1 MIPSTLAR
9 FPRSSITTRG
19 ESFVL
24 LIQFSRLACFAL
36 ATCSSLSTWP
46 FRRHTLAHITPRLA
60 ALYRPDLPLHRICL
74 LSQPY
79 LSFTRANRYLSSTHA
94 RIQAAAMLAK
104 AVKQHNP
111 TQNLKG
117 SSQSTLRPNNT
128 LQPSSSAVL
137 NASRPTC
144 STSKNPLKRT
154 ASQAMGGYLSTETR
168 KPPSRDS
175 PLARHDSGLSRSSV
189 HEPSLLP
196 SDGGRVGK
204 LHDTVFFDE
213 NDFVNDEDLDL
224 DSDPSVDP
232 TQTDIACPSTR
243 TDITYPSTRTDSTY
257 PSTKT
262 DVTYPSTTTDK
273 NYPSTTT
280 DVTYPSLPNTLPYS
294 TTPPKPPTSSVP
306 IPWSSS
312 PPHHKLPV
320 AETVAP
326 ATSPTST
333 APRANTGKGRKIP
346 WLEDKPDDRHE
357 YQADEA
363 KRALEQ
369 RTPTAKVQR
378 ILEAQRKRKAAL
390 AGNSFTPLPKDEP
403 DTLYP
408 WNKTASAVKKEQK
421 VLRQGHKK
429 LIREVEAVPNTG
441 ASSTKDKKILPVY
454 LTDEQRMVLNLVAEG
469 KKSVFFTGSAGT
481 GKSVLLR
488 EIIHFLRIKYKREVD
503 RVAVTAS
510 TGLAACN
517 VGGVTLHSF
526 AGIGLGKETVPELV
540 KKIKRNPKAKNRWMR
555 TKMLIVDEISMV
567 DGDLFDKLE
576 GIARIIRNNGR
587 PFGGIQLIIT
597 GDFFQLPPVPDQG
610 RIAKFAF
617 DAATWNTSIEHTI
630 GLTRVFRQK
639 DPGTFIVECSS
650 INC

>member
-1 MIPSTLAR
+1 M
-9 FPRSSITTRG
+9 F
-19 ESFVL
+19 
-24 LIQFSRLACFAL
+24 
-36 ATCSSLSTWP
+36 
-46 FRRHTLAHITPRLA
+46 
-60 ALYRPDLPLHRICL
+60 
-74 LSQPY
+74 
-79 LSFTRANRYLSSTHA
+79 
-94 RIQAAAMLAK
+94 AK
-104 AVKQHNP
+104 AVKQHVP

-117 SSQSTLRPNNT
+117 SSQSALGPTNT
-128 LQPSSSAVL
+128 LQPSASAVL
-137 NASRPTC
+137 NASRPTW

-154 ASQAMGGYLSTETR
+154 ASQAMGGYLSKEA
-168 KPPSRDS
+168 KIPSKRDS
-175 PLARHDSGLSRSSV
+175 SLARHDSVLSKNSMPELS
-189 HEPSLLP
+189 ELP
-196 SDGGRVGK
+196 SGGGRVGK

-213 NDFVNDEDLDL
+213 NDFVDDEDLDL
-224 DSDPSVDP
+224 DSDSSVDP
-232 TQTDIACPSTR
+232 AQ
-243 TDITYPSTRTDSTY
+243 TDITYPSTKTDNTY

-262 DVTYPSTTTDK
+262 DIT
-273 NYPSTTT
+273 YPSTTT
-280 DVTYPSLPNTLPYS
+280 DVTYPSLPNTLPHT

-320 AETVAP
+320 AAATAP

-333 APRANTGKGRKIP
+333 APRANTGKRRTLP
-346 WLEDKPDDRHE
+346 WLKDKPDDRAE
-357 YQADEA
+357 YQIDRLEDKSDDRIEYQIDEA

-390 AGNSFTPLPKDEP
+390 AENSFTPLPKDGP
-403 DTLYP
+403 DSLYP

-421 VLRQGHKK
+421 VLRQENKK
-429 LIREVEAVPNTG
+429 PVRDVKADPDAKIT
-441 ASSTKDKKILPVY
+441 STKDKKLHRVFLSEEQQNV
-454 LTDEQRMVLNLVAEG
+454 LTLVAKE

-488 EIIHFLRIKYKREVD
+488 EIIGVLRRNYKREID
-503 RVAVTAS
+503 RIAVTAS

-526 AGIGLGKETVPELV
+526 AGIGLGKEAVPELV
-540 KKIKRNPKAKNRWMR
+540 KKIKRNPKAKLRWMR
-555 TKMLIVDEISMV
+555 TKVLIVDEISMV

-576 GIARIIRNNGR
+576 GIARTIRNNGR

-610 RIAKFAF
+610 RVAKFAF

-630 GLTRVFRQK
+630 GLTQVFRQK
-639 DPGTFIVECSS
+639 NPGTLIVECTSV
-650 INC
+650 NC